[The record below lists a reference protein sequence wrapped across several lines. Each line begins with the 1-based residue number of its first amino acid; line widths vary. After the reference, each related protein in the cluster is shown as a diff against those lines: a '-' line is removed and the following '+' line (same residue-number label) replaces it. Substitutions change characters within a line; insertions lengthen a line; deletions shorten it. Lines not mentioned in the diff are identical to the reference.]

1 MSKEPRLKIAIIGGG
16 PGGLGAA
23 IEFAKLP
30 FVDWD
35 LYEKSSLVSEIG
47 GGFTIQ
53 PQTWRLLEHNGAADN
68 IRSEDYFRPEQGQ
81 IEQRRNGRT
90 GELLIEKC
98 HEHDVPL
105 KRRSCRL
112 ARTKLQNGTEDQ
124 VDLLVAADDIRSSIR
139 QFCFPNH
146 ILRYN
151 GQSVYRTIVS
161 KNEVAKIEGI
171 PWAPVFWK
179 HVSGLYVFTCPLGG
193 DDFEVTARIRETER
207 RLRTEYHDFC
217 RPVRQIL
224 GLAAGGDTQEF
235 ALFSGNHLS
244 HVISGNNIAMIGDA
258 SQALLGNFGSGA
270 AFALEDA
277 YTLARAIK
285 WAWLGGKTLKAG
297 LELFDYVRSP
307 HYRRLHN
314 LVSRFAE
321 IKAELRAKSLTL
333 DDEIAER
340 VKRISKASESWMY
353 DYEIDKVVDKALEA
367 ADMGMGQ

>member
-1 MSKEPRLKIAIIGGG
+1 MSKEPRLKVAIIGAG

-30 FVDWD
+30 FVDWE
-35 LYEKSSLVSEIG
+35 LYEKRSLISEIG

-68 IRSEDYFRPEQGQ
+68 ISSEDFFRPAQGQ

-98 HEHDVPL
+98 HEHD
-105 KRRSCRL
+105 C
-112 ARTKLQNGTEDQ
+112 
-124 VDLLVAADDIRSSIR
+124 IR
-139 QFCFPNH
+139 QFCFPSH
-146 ILRYN
+146 TLHYN
-151 GQSVYRTIVS
+151 GQFVYRTIVS
-161 KNEVAKIEGI
+161 KTEVANIEGI

-179 HVSGLYVFTCPLGG
+179 NVSGLYVFTCPLGG
-193 DDFEVTARIRETER
+193 DDFEVTARIRRQNEDSEPVSWGR
-207 RLRTEYHDFC
+207 PFDLHALLPEYHDFC

-224 GLAAGGDTQEF
+224 GLAAEGDTQEF
-235 ALFSGNHLS
+235 ALFFGNHLG

-258 SQALLGNFGSGA
+258 SHALLGNLGSGA
-270 AFALEDA
+270 GFALEDA

-297 LELFDYVRSP
+297 LELFDSVRPP
-307 HYRRLHN
+307 HYQRLHN

-353 DYEIDKVVDKALEA
+353 DYEIDKVVDEALEA

>member
-81 IEQRRNGRT
+81 IEQRR
-90 GELLIEKC
+90 
-98 HEHDVPL
+98 
-105 KRRSCRL
+105 
-112 ARTKLQNGTEDQ
+112 
-124 VDLLVAADDIRSSIR
+124 
-139 QFCFPNH
+139 
-146 ILRYN
+146 
-151 GQSVYRTIVS
+151 
-161 KNEVAKIEGI
+161 
-171 PWAPVFWK
+171 
-179 HVSGLYVFTCPLGG
+179 
-193 DDFEVTARIRETER
+193 
-207 RLRTEYHDFC
+207 
-217 RPVRQIL
+217 
-224 GLAAGGDTQEF
+224 
-235 ALFSGNHLS
+235 
-244 HVISGNNIAMIGDA
+244 
-258 SQALLGNFGSGA
+258 
-270 AFALEDA
+270 
-277 YTLARAIK
+277 
-285 WAWLGGKTLKAG
+285 
-297 LELFDYVRSP
+297 
-307 HYRRLHN
+307 
-314 LVSRFAE
+314 FAE

-353 DYEIDKVVDKALEA
+353 DYEIDKVVDEALEA